1 MGIAEEASRSGTRR
15 SAASQDRLEA
25 AKRGDVE
32 AFGELVRA
40 FEPDV
45 ARLCRR
51 ILGACEEARDATQ
64 ECFER
69 AQAALDTHDAE
80 RPFRPW
86 LLGIAAHRAIDA
98 LRRRRREA
106 KLFAGEDLDAE
117 AHVDPGASPLQHGLS
132 AERRRELLDAID
144 TLPDAYRAA
153 LTLRYFADLEF
164 AAIAEILDVSRN
176 QVATLL
182 FRGRG
187 RLREALASLEEGS
200 A

>member
-1 MGIAEEASRSGTRR
+1 MDIADGPPRDATRR
-15 SAASQDRLEA
+15 NPSPADRLAA
-25 AKRGDVE
+25 AKRGDAD

-51 ILGACEEARDATQ
+51 ILGDTEDARDAAQ
-64 ECFER
+64 ECFAR
-69 AQAALDTHDAE
+69 THAALGSYDAE

-106 KLFAGEDLDAE
+106 KLFSGEDLDADLH
-117 AHVDPGASPLQHGLS
+117 ADPGASPLQHGLS
-132 AERRRELLDAID
+132 VERRRELLDAID
-144 TLPDAYRAA
+144 ALPDAYRAA
-153 LTLRYFADLEF
+153 LTLRYFADLELDT
-164 AAIAEILDVSRN
+164 IAEILDVSRN

-182 FRGRG
+182 FRGRR
-187 RLREALASLEEGS
+187 RLRDALAAPEES
-200 A
+200 T